1 MDTVTTVEIANNRK
15 GQNKKKPPALTDLV
29 EAPVSDSKLPVKV
42 CARKS
47 RRNKKDSSI
56 IETVLRK
63 SLSEQLPQVNKENE
77 ITLNSNSTVLTKK
90 KTSKRNKAQAINST
104 FNTVDESLDTKVSL
118 PSQRGSTDGAS
129 IAPRTRRGA
138 RSNSRPSEV
147 QGDQPAALNG
157 KSKKKS
163 NTKSPV
169 TEKTQNL
176 SSVSNETSYHSVLG
190 GPEYPVNENKC
201 DLSFSSAK
209 GFDISD
215 SKHSSFTKK
224 SRKSKSIDG
233 QQSEKNTSSTSN
245 TQAKAESSINDH
257 SQIHNE
263 TYPLLV
269 DDSILSDQE
278 SSFQK
283 KSSSTIINIS
293 SKDNSL
299 NNASGFMTRSK
310 NNLRISGIEE
320 ILPGSIP
327 EVRKSVRREGTYTK
341 DNTFTVPGV
350 NSTFNKTNNDN
361 SHNQSSF
368 SRRHVFSAASPCKLF
383 PRQSSTADKSIPNQN
398 NSTFTKSSPSKT
410 LPRKGSLVADRSNTT
425 QDTLTFATPFKN
437 ICRAISVGSAGRTPM
452 PPLEKSL
459 RKSNRI
465 EENSTPVKRTPMLN
479 LTHSL
484 EKPKEQESKIAEIP
498 GASTNKAKSK
508 VGFSRL
514 HKIQTFNLP
523 NAGKI
528 IKSNLKGSNKSFVI
542 AQSG

>member
-1 MDTVTTVEIANNRK
+1 MDTVTIATAEIANNRR
-15 GQNKKKPPALTDLV
+15 GQNKKKPSVLTDLV
-29 EAPVSDSKLPVKV
+29 EAPVSGSKLPIKV
-42 CARKS
+42 FARKS

-56 IETVLRK
+56 IEVILRK
-63 SLSEQLPQVNKENE
+63 SLSEQLTQVNKENVNTPLSE
-77 ITLNSNSTVLTKK
+77 SAILTKK
-90 KTSKRNKAQAINST
+90 KTSNRNKTKVINT
-104 FNTVDESLDTKVSL
+104 TYNTVDESLDTKLAL

-138 RSNSRPSEV
+138 RSNSGPAEMPS
-147 QGDQPAALNG
+147 DQPVALKG
-157 KSKKKS
+157 KRKKKS
-163 NTKSPV
+163 NTKSPTV
-169 TEKTQNL
+169 IVKTQNL
-176 SSVSNETSYHSVLG
+176 SNVSNETSYHSVIG
-190 GPEYPVNENKC
+190 GPEYPVNENKY
-201 DLSFSSAK
+201 DSSFSSAK

-224 SRKSKSIDG
+224 SKSDS
-233 QQSEKNTSSTSN
+233 QQSEKNTRFATSI
-245 TQAKAESSINDH
+245 TRAKAESSLNNH

-299 NNASGFMTRSK
+299 NSVSGFMTRSK

-327 EVRKSVRREGTYTK
+327 EVRKSLRREGTFTK
-341 DNTFTVPGV
+341 DDTFTVPGV
-350 NSTFNKTNNDN
+350 NTTFNKTN
-361 SHNQSSF
+361 NQSSF

-383 PRQSSTADKSIPNQN
+383 PRQSSTSDKSTVGTN
-398 NSTFTKSSPSKT
+398 NSTFTKSSPSKI
-410 LPRKGSLVADRSNTT
+410 LPRKGSLATDAGNTT
-425 QDTLTFATPFKN
+425 RDTLTFATPLKN
-437 ICRAISVGSAGRTPM
+437 ICRSFSVGSAGRTPM
-452 PPLEKSL
+452 PPAEKSL

-465 EENSTPVKRTPMLN
+465 EENSTPAKRMSVLN
-479 LTHSL
+479 LTHSV
-484 EKPKEQESKIAEIP
+484 EKPKGQETNAVKML

-523 NAGKI
+523 NSGKI
-528 IKSNLKGSNKSFVI
+528 IKSNLKGSNKNFVLS
-542 AQSG
+542 QSG